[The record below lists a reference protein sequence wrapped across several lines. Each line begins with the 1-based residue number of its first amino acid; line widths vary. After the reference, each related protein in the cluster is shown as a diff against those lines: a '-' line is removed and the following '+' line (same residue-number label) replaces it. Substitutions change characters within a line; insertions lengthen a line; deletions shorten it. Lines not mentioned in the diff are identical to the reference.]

1 MLQSTVRIPAR
12 PRIMNLTRVGLVAEI
27 HDQVA
32 HLLGSPCAP
41 RCALPYPRFS
51 REELGGRFPGLMAYP
66 ILKGGWERACQ
77 LTRGRVQVLGTVPWG
92 TRVTRRKLDCLNPNL
107 QKTKAHVRRK
117 DA

>member
-1 MLQSTVRIPAR
+1 MSERLRTREIDDDEGRQLVRIVRRMLQSTVRIPAR

-77 LTRGRVQVLGTVPWG
+77 LTRGRVQVSGTVFGGP
-92 TRVTRRKLDCLNPNL
+92 
-107 QKTKAHVRRK
+107 A
-117 DA
+117 